1 MATRLKYFVFYTIG
15 HWANEVNVAPTIAE
29 IKSAYLSEYSPAEDF
44 IAAVQEFLVNPITE
58 SAIMKESVSNYGLMP
73 KMRLQLAQSNA
84 IASYLI
90 QTQVEIDSCFSDEY
104 PKEQARV

>member
-1 MATRLKYFVFYTIG
+1 M
-15 HWANEVNVAPTIAE
+15 APTIAE
-29 IKSAYLSEYSPAEDF
+29 IKSAYLSEYSKTEDF
-44 IAAVQEFLVNPITE
+44 IAAVQEFLVNPSTE